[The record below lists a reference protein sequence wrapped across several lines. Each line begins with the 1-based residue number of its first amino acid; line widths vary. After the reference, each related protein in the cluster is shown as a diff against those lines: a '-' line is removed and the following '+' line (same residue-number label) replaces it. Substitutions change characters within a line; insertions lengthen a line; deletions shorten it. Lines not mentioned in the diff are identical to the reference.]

1 MERIKTISCFFIVIT
16 VYFGSICSLAL
27 SLYHCVFMCVR
38 ERERRYV
45 NGENESGSGYFIC
58 KLIRKLMGQ
67 KWRPM

>member
-38 ERERRYV
+38 ERKREDTLTVSMRVVVGILYV
-45 NGENESGSGYFIC
+45 N
-58 KLIRKLMGQ
+58 
-67 KWRPM
+67 

>member
-38 ERERRYV
+38 EREREDTLTVRMRVVVGILYV
-45 NGENESGSGYFIC
+45 N
-58 KLIRKLMGQ
+58 
-67 KWRPM
+67 